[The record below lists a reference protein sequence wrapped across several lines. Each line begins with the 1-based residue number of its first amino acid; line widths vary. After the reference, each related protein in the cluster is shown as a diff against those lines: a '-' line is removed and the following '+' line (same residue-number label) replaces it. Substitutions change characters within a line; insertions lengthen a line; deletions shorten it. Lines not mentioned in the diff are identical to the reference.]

1 MVAMLD
7 DTIYRL
13 FIIFATAEYLRLQR
27 LIKNNLYY
35 QCEYGVIFRAR
46 NHVHEATLSTK

>member
-1 MVAMLD
+1 MVATLD

-13 FIIFATAEYLRLQR
+13 FVIFTTVICVS
-27 LIKNNLYY
+27 IKNNLYY
-35 QCEYGVIFRAR
+35 HCEYGVIFRAR